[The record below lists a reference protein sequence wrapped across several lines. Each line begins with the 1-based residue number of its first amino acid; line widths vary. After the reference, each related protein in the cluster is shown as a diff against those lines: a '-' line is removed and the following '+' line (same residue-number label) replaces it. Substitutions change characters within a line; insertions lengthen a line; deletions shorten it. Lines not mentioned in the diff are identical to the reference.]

1 MNPRAYSL
9 SSTVSQPPQRKTRVG
24 SSNAAERVG
33 TRPAGTKTF
42 SKRNP
47 RTGPPT
53 ITSISP
59 AAPSKPVII
68 PTRTKPDRTQSKSH
82 VRDAKS
88 TEDPGIPHDA
98 RALSPSAAAFF
109 AITSRRESERKTGTG
124 LLSKTLANDVEDGS
138 AEAITD
144 NTSRTSSSA
153 SSPCS
158 WRLLLSSPEEIEDE
172 DSNTESSTP
181 VHGLLASFR
190 SLSSESMPSL
200 ETDSE
205 SAYASSSPSTP
216 GFPTRGSVSR
226 EMRSKS
232 ISSSVTEACH
242 SDHPL
247 LVEQHSEHE
256 DISALST
263 GVLETD
269 EKQFRRPS
277 RLSLKSNLTAS
288 LRRLKSAARNM
299 TTLGAPATSQDD
311 LRTQAAVSATSKFA
325 DERRPLPWA
334 EPPDPALRRYL
345 NPITVSPAEL
355 YSHRGP
361 EERRRGPR
369 SCTASIQLQTYQP
382 GARKSENATAPPVF
396 VVASSPHKG
405 SPAGDEPSTSQRH
418 REPRENSDF
427 LRVIVLEMNMRKV
440 GKLSDVA
447 PGRARLWLPARRSP
461 ASASVGEGEGDDPGS
476 SEIPRRWTSLSP

>member
-1 MNPRAYSL
+1 MMNPRAYSL
-9 SSTVSQPPQRKTRVG
+9 SSTVSQSPQRKPRAG

-33 TRPAGTKTF
+33 TRPAETKTS

-53 ITSISP
+53 MTSISP
-59 AAPSKPVII
+59 AAPSKPVVI
-68 PTRTKPDRTQSKSH
+68 PTRTKPDRRQSKSH

-88 TEDPGIPHDA
+88 AEDPGIPHDS

-109 AITSRRESERKTGTG
+109 AITSQRRTGTG
-124 LLSKTLANDVEDGS
+124 VLPKPLANGVEDGP
-138 AEAITD
+138 AEVIDD

-172 DSNTESSTP
+172 DSNTESGTP
-181 VHGLLASFR
+181 SHGPLASFR

-232 ISSSVTEACH
+232 ISSPVTEACH

-256 DISALST
+256 NVSALST
-263 GVLETD
+263 EGFETD
-269 EKQFRRPS
+269 EKQFRRPG

-311 LRTQAAVSATSKFA
+311 LQTQTAVSATSQFA

-396 VVASSPHKG
+396 IVASPDKG
-405 SPAGDEPSTSQRH
+405 SPAADDPATAASTSQRH

-461 ASASVGEGEGDDPGS
+461 ASASAGEGDGEDPSGG
-476 SEIPRRWTSLSP
+476 EIPRRWTSLSP